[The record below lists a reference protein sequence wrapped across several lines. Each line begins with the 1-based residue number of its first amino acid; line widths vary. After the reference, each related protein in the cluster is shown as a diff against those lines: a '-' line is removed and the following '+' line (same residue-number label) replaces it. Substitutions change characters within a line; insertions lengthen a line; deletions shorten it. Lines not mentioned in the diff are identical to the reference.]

1 MFKGDFNLLKKISG
15 ILLGVLVIGII
26 YIFFSMDIGVEDI
39 INYSPE
45 NVFFAALVM
54 VILYGLKSL
63 TVVIPLPLLE
73 VASGLIFSFPI
84 AIIVNSIGIMFCIL
98 IPHFIGLSFG
108 KDKMDKFVN
117 KHPKLKIINE
127 FNDSSSFFVCYFT
140 RLVGFLPIDLL
151 SIYFGASGISLKSDV
166 IGGFLGTFASMILL
180 TLFGQSTNNPGSLM
194 FWISIVLNIFL
205 VLISF
210 ILFNLYLKKKRQS

>member
-1 MFKGDFNLLKKISG
+1 
-15 ILLGVLVIGII
+15 
-26 YIFFSMDIGVEDI
+26 MDIGVEDL

-45 NVFFAALVM
+45 NVFLAAIVM
-54 VILYGLKSL
+54 IILYGLKSL

-84 AIIVNSIGIMFCIL
+84 AVIVNSIGIMFCIL

-108 KDKMDKFVN
+108 KDKMDNFVN
-117 KHPKLKIINE
+117 KHPKLKIISE
-127 FNDSSSFFVCYFT
+127 FNSSSSFFICYFT
-140 RLVGFLPIDLL
+140 RLVGILPIDLL

-166 IGGFLGTFASMILL
+166 VGGFLGTLASMILL
-180 TLFGQSTNNPGSLM
+180 TMFGKSVNNPGSLM
-194 FWISIVLNIFL
+194 FWISIILNILL

-210 ILFNLYLKKKRQS
+210 VLFNLYLKKKRQS

>member
-1 MFKGDFNLLKKISG
+1 MLKKISG
-15 ILLGVLVIGII
+15 ILLSVLVIGII

-45 NVFFAALVM
+45 NVFLAAIVM
-54 VILYGLKSL
+54 IILYGLKSL

-73 VASGLIFSFPI
+73 VESGLIFSFPI
-84 AIIVNSIGIMFCIL
+84 AVIVNSIGIMFCIL

-108 KDKMDKFVN
+108 KDKMDNFVN
-117 KHPKLKIINE
+117 KHPKLKIISE
-127 FNDSSSFFVCYFT
+127 FNSSSSFFICYFT
-140 RLVGFLPIDLL
+140 RLVGILPIDLL

-166 IGGFLGTFASMILL
+166 VGGFLGTLASMILL
-180 TLFGQSTNNPGSLM
+180 TMFGKSVNNPGSLM
-194 FWISIVLNIFL
+194 FWISIILNILL

-210 ILFNLYLKKKRQS
+210 VLFNLYLKKKRQS

>member
-1 MFKGDFNLLKKISG
+1 
-15 ILLGVLVIGII
+15 
-26 YIFFSMDIGVEDI
+26 MDIGVEDI

-45 NVFFAALVM
+45 NVFLAAIVM
-54 VILYGLKSL
+54 IILYGLKSL

-84 AIIVNSIGIMFCIL
+84 AVIVNSIGIMFCIL

-108 KDKMDKFVN
+108 KDKMDNFVN
-117 KHPKLKIINE
+117 KHPKLKIISE
-127 FNDSSSFFVCYFT
+127 FNSSSFFFICYFT
-140 RLVGFLPIDLL
+140 RLVGILPIDLL

-166 IGGFLGTFASMILL
+166 VGGFLGTLASMILL
-180 TLFGQSTNNPGSLM
+180 TMFGKSVNNPGSLM
-194 FWISIVLNIFL
+194 FWISIILNILL

-210 ILFNLYLKKKRQS
+210 VLFNLYLKKKRQS

>member
-1 MFKGDFNLLKKISG
+1 MLKKISG
-15 ILLGVLVIGII
+15 ILLSVLVIGII

-45 NVFFAALVM
+45 NVFLAAIVM
-54 VILYGLKSL
+54 IILYGLKSL

-84 AIIVNSIGIMFCIL
+84 AVIVNSIGIMFCIL

-108 KDKMDKFVN
+108 KDKMDNFVN
-117 KHPKLKIINE
+117 KHPKLKIISE
-127 FNDSSSFFVCYFT
+127 FNSSSSFFICYFT
-140 RLVGFLPIDLL
+140 RLVGILPIDLL

-166 IGGFLGTFASMILL
+166 VGGFLGTLASMILL
-180 TLFGQSTNNPGSLM
+180 TMFGKSVNNPGSLM
-194 FWISIVLNIFL
+194 FWISIILNILL

-210 ILFNLYLKKKRQS
+210 VLFNLYLKKKRQS

>member
-1 MFKGDFNLLKKISG
+1 
-15 ILLGVLVIGII
+15 
-26 YIFFSMDIGVEDI
+26 MDIGVEDI

-45 NVFFAALVM
+45 NVFLAAIVM
-54 VILYGLKSL
+54 IILYGLKSL

-84 AIIVNSIGIMFCIL
+84 AVIVNSIGIMFCIL

-108 KDKMDKFVN
+108 KDKMDNFVN
-117 KHPKLKIINE
+117 KHPKLKIISE
-127 FNDSSSFFVCYFT
+127 FNSSSSFFICYFT
-140 RLVGFLPIDLL
+140 RLVGILPIDLL

-166 IGGFLGTFASMILL
+166 VGGFLGTLASMILL
-180 TLFGQSTNNPGSLM
+180 TMFGKSVNNPGSLM
-194 FWISIVLNIFL
+194 FWISIILNILL

-210 ILFNLYLKKKRQS
+210 VLFNLYLKKKRQS

>member
-1 MFKGDFNLLKKISG
+1 MLKKISG
-15 ILLGVLVIGII
+15 ILLSVLVIGII
-26 YIFFSMDIGVEDI
+26 YIFFSMDIGVEDL

-45 NVFFAALVM
+45 NVFLAAIVM
-54 VILYGLKSL
+54 IILYGLKSL

-84 AIIVNSIGIMFCIL
+84 AVIVNSIGIMFCIL

-108 KDKMDKFVN
+108 KDKMDNFVN
-117 KHPKLKIINE
+117 KHPKLKIISE
-127 FNDSSSFFVCYFT
+127 FNSSSSFFICYFT
-140 RLVGFLPIDLL
+140 RLVGILPIDLL

-166 IGGFLGTFASMILL
+166 VGGFLGTLASMILL
-180 TLFGQSTNNPGSLM
+180 TMFGKSVNNPGSLM
-194 FWISIVLNIFL
+194 FWISIILNILL

-210 ILFNLYLKKKRQS
+210 VLFNLYLKKKRQS

>member
-1 MFKGDFNLLKKISG
+1 MLKIISG
-15 ILLGVLVIGII
+15 ILLSVLVIGII

-45 NVFFAALVM
+45 NVFLAAIVM
-54 VILYGLKSL
+54 IILYGLKSL

-84 AIIVNSIGIMFCIL
+84 AVIVNSIGIMFCIL

-108 KDKMDKFVN
+108 KDKMDNFVN
-117 KHPKLKIINE
+117 KHPKLKIISE
-127 FNDSSSFFVCYFT
+127 FNSSSSFFICYFT
-140 RLVGFLPIDLL
+140 RLVGILPIDLL

-166 IGGFLGTFASMILL
+166 VGGFLGTLASMILL
-180 TLFGQSTNNPGSLM
+180 TMFGKSVNNPGSLM
-194 FWISIVLNIFL
+194 FWISIILNILL

-210 ILFNLYLKKKRQS
+210 VLFNLYLKKKRQS